1 MGEEGTSYC
10 NPVYRLAGWGYPQLV
25 LIHNQSACDTINTAT
40 NTVRQ
45 TQILSGKFASG
56 DKQKGNF
63 TGYNAA
69 GERIFIH
76 KAQMEAVGFN
86 TADDVKFPF
95 FALIATKPIQTR
107 DANGDITEVVVDRL
121 QALSLFKSAAE
132 LTAAVNADFALS
144 LDAAKARKEMATA
157 AGLNEESVNT
167 LLAMA

>member
-1 MGEEGTSYC
+1 M
-10 NPVYRLAGWGYPQLV
+10 
-25 LIHNQSACDTINTAT
+25 
-40 NTVRQ
+40 RQ
-45 TQILSGKFASG
+45 TQILSGKFSTGADS
-56 DKQKGNF
+56 KGNF
-63 TGYNAA
+63 SGYNAG

-76 KAQMEAVGFN
+76 KSQMESVGFN

-95 FALIATKPIQTR
+95 YALIANKPIQTR

-167 LLAMA
+167 LLQMA

>member
-1 MGEEGTSYC
+1 
-10 NPVYRLAGWGYPQLV
+10 LAGWGYPQLV

-76 KAQMEAVGFN
+76 KAQMDAVGFTDAN
-86 TADDVKFPF
+86 LKFPF

-107 DANGDITEVVVDRL
+107 DASGEITDVMVDRL

-157 AGLNEESVNT
+157 AGLNEASVNA
-167 LLAMA
+167 LLELA

>member
-1 MGEEGTSYC
+1 M
-10 NPVYRLAGWGYPQLV
+10 
-25 LIHNQSACDTINTAT
+25 
-40 NTVRQ
+40 RQ
-45 TQILSGKFASG
+45 TQILSGKFSTG
-56 DKQKGNF
+56 TDSKGNF
-63 TGYNAA
+63 SGYNAG

-76 KAQMEAVGFN
+76 KSQMESVGFV

-95 FALIATKPIQTR
+95 YALIANKPIQTR

-157 AGLNEESVNT
+157 AGLNEASVNA
-167 LLAMA
+167 LLELA